1 MALRDLGTQ
10 EMTDEELE
18 KVRQDE
24 EDEKWWN
31 ENSLEISEKYKGSYV
46 AIVNKDVLVGETY
59 QDTYEKAKRKY
70 PDREPLVEYIPLKR
84 EVWVL

>member
-10 EMTDEELE
+10 EMTAEELE

-31 ENSLEISEKYKGSYV
+31 KYSLEISEKYKGSYV

-59 QDTYEKAKRKY
+59 QDTYEKAKIKY

>member
-10 EMTDEELE
+10 EMSAEEFE
-18 KVRQDE
+18 RIRQDE

-46 AIVNKDVLVGETY
+46 AVVNKEVLVGETSPF
-59 QDTYEKAKRKY
+59 K
-70 PDREPLVEYIPLKR
+70 V
-84 EVWVL
+84 

>member
-10 EMTDEELE
+10 EMTAEELE

-31 ENSLEISEKYKGSYV
+31 KNSLEISEKYKGSYV
-46 AIVNKDVLVGETY
+46 AIVNKGVLVGETY